1 MARINTNVPSLIAQ
15 NQLTR
20 SYADLS
26 VSMERLSTGLRIN
39 RGADDPA
46 GLITSERLRSEISG
60 INKAISNSE
69 RAASVIATTEGA
81 LHEVAELL
89 NSAKGLVVEA
99 ANSGGRSKEEIE
111 ANQLELDSAIESIT
125 RISNTASFAGLPLL
139 NGSMDYITS
148 SVDNTKID
156 SANVKGAHFGSYDKI
171 PVDVEILTSAQPAQI
186 RFTADYAGTTEDG
199 TLLSSVTLEIAG
211 NDGVQVL
218 SFTSGTTMSEVIR
231 AVNLLKDSTGVSAS
245 LVSASNE
252 SSGIFLAST
261 TFGSDAFVSVER
273 RGTEG
278 AFWEGNVSG
287 RRDEG
292 QDVVGLVNGALAT
305 GDGLSLSVKTP
316 TLSLD
321 LDLTQAF
328 ATNVGGTETFYV
340 TGGGATFQLGPEVKA
355 NQQINFGIP
364 SIAASRIGGV
374 NISDEM
380 MYLNSL
386 VNGGDN
392 SLHSGNFEAAS
403 KIIDAAIDEIAV
415 LRGSLGAIERNTLDT
430 NIRSLQ
436 VSLENI
442 TASESKI
449 RDTDFA
455 IETSEMTRA
464 QILVQSGT
472 SVLAT
477 ANSNS
482 QTVLQLL
489 G

>member
-15 NQLTR
+15 NRLNR
-20 SYADLS
+20 SYGDLS
-26 VSMERLSTGLRIN
+26 VSMERMATGLRIN

-46 GLITSERLRSEISG
+46 GLIVSERLKSEISG

-69 RAASVIATTEGA
+69 RAASVIATAEGA

-89 NSAKGLVVEA
+89 NAAKGLVVEA

-125 RISNTASFAGLPLL
+125 RISNTASFAGLQLL

-148 SVDNTKID
+148 SVDTGKLD
-156 SANVKGAHFGSYDKI
+156 SVRIHGAHFGSNTKI
-171 PVDVEILTSAQPAQI
+171 PVDVEVLTSAQPAQI
-186 RFTADYAGTTEDG
+186 RFTANYTGTADDG
-199 TLLSSVTLEIAG
+199 TLLSSITIEIAG
-211 NDGVQVL
+211 PEGVQVL
-218 SFTSGTTMSEVIR
+218 SFTSGTRMDKVVA

-245 LVSASNE
+245 LVSGTNM
-252 SSGIFLAST
+252 SSGIYFTST
-261 TFGSDAFVSVER
+261 TYGSDSFVSVER
-273 RGTEG
+273 RGNDG
-278 AFWEGNVSG
+278 AFWNAGVSAS
-287 RRDEG
+287 RDEG

-305 GDGLSLSVKTP
+305 GDGLTLKVKTP
-316 TLSLD
+316 TLNLE
-321 LDLTQAF
+321 LDLTKSF
-328 ATNVGGTETFYV
+328 AQNVGGTETFYI

-364 SIAASRIGGV
+364 SMAASRLGGTNVGSEVMFLNSLMNGGV
-374 NISDEM
+374 N
-380 MYLNSL
+380 SL
-386 VNGGDN
+386 
-392 SLHSGNFEAAS
+392 LSGNFESAS
-403 KIIDAAIDEIAV
+403 KIIDAAIDDVAV

-442 TASESKI
+442 TASNSKI

-455 IETSEMTRA
+455 KEMSEMTRA

-472 SVLAT
+472 TVLAT
-477 ANSNS
+477 ANANA

>member
-15 NQLTR
+15 NRLNN
-20 SYADLS
+20 SYGDLS
-26 VSMERLSTGLRIN
+26 VSMERLATGLRIN

-46 GLITSERLRSEISG
+46 GLIVSERLRSEISG

-89 NSAKGLVVEA
+89 NAAKGLVVEA

-125 RISNTASFAGLPLL
+125 RISNTASFAGLSLL
-139 NGSMDYITS
+139 NGSMDYVTS
-148 SVDNTKID
+148 SVDSTRLD
-156 SANVKGAHFGSYDKI
+156 TVRVLGAHFGSNTKI
-171 PVDVEILTSAQPAQI
+171 PVDVEVLASAQPAQI
-186 RFTADYAGTTEDG
+186 RFTADYAGTADDG

-211 NDGVQVL
+211 KEGVQVL
-218 SFTSGTTMSEVIR
+218 SFTSGTTMARVID

-245 LVSASNE
+245 LVSGTNA
-252 SSGIFLAST
+252 SSGIYFTSVEY
-261 TFGSDAFVSVER
+261 GSDAFVSVER
-273 RGTEG
+273 RGNDGT
-278 AFWEGNVSG
+278 FWDSRISAG
-287 RRDEG
+287 RDEG

-305 GDGLSLSVKTP
+305 GDGLSLKVKTP
-316 TLSLD
+316 TLNLE
-321 LDLTQAF
+321 LDLTKTF
-328 ATNVGGTETFYV
+328 AQTTGTTETFYI

-364 SIAASRIGGV
+364 SMAASRLGGV
-374 NISDEM
+374 NVGSEVLF
-380 MYLNSL
+380 LNSL
-386 VNGGDN
+386 MNGGSN
-392 SLHSGNFEAAS
+392 SLLSGNFEDAS
-403 KIIDAAIDEIAV
+403 KIIDQAIDEVSV
-415 LRGSLGAIERNTLDT
+415 LRGTLGAIERNTLDT

-442 TASESKI
+442 TSSESKI

-455 IETSEMTRA
+455 KEMSELTRS

-472 SVLAT
+472 TVLAT
-477 ANSNS
+477 ANANA